1 MVDNVIDYINP
12 SMYDYDADKQ
22 KCCDIYVICAI
33 ASSLIS
39 NQSRLTFP
47 KIQILFFF
55 FLLDSLLANPSAQIV
70 HQLLNAQA
78 CIKIQSFY

>member
-1 MVDNVIDYINP
+1 
-12 SMYDYDADKQ
+12 MYDYDADKQ

-47 KIQILFFF
+47 KIQILFFLF
-55 FLLDSLLANPSAQIV
+55 DSLLANPSAQIV
-70 HQLLNAQA
+70 HQLFNAQA

>member
-55 FLLDSLLANPSAQIV
+55 FFWIHSLQIQV
-70 HQLLNAQA
+70 HRL
-78 CIKIQSFY
+78 CINY

>member
-47 KIQILFFF
+47 KIQILLFSFRF
-55 FLLDSLLANPSAQIV
+55 TPCESKCTDCASVIECTSL
-70 HQLLNAQA
+70 
-78 CIKIQSFY
+78 Y

>member
-47 KIQILFFF
+47 KIQILFFSF
-55 FLLDSLLANPSAQIV
+55 GFTPCKSKCTDCASIIDCTSL
-70 HQLLNAQA
+70 
-78 CIKIQSFY
+78 Y